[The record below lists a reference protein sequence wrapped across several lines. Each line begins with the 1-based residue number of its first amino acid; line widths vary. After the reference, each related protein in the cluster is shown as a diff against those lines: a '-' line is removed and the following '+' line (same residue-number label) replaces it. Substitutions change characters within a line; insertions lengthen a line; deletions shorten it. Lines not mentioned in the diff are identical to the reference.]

1 MCVTK
6 SRTLVANGIWV
17 ETTKV
22 MFTRVPACIPDRN
35 VANYVRMWGT
45 LISLERKM
53 IQRNTVIRQKS
64 KIEWEDGTR
73 YCYVQL
79 EEPLP
84 RIHIVQGKEIFAQH
98 NGQGEFRCRKKLPK
112 KCSGVGREQSCKD
125 EVVS

>member
-79 EEPLP
+79 EEPCQEY
-84 RIHIVQGKEIFAQH
+84 I
-98 NGQGEFRCRKKLPK
+98 
-112 KCSGVGREQSCKD
+112 
-125 EVVS
+125 